1 MKASE
6 LRALSVEELTQKRDE
21 FKEEHLRL
29 RCNNAL
35 RQLQD
40 VQMLKK
46 RRRDI
51 ARINTILSEKQAQAS
66 TIS

>member
-35 RQLQD
+35 KQLQD

-51 ARINTILSEKQAQAS
+51 ARINTILGEKQAQAS